1 MSPLLGNGT
10 VIRRVF
16 AVLVATSLSTA
27 CGDSGEP
34 ETTAPESLAGT
45 YNLVSVNSM
54 PLPVV
59 EGQSTLTAGVLTL
72 GGDGSATLSLE
83 VNDISVEVF
92 TGTYTVSGSMITLD
106 GVDIDGDPDTYTGTV
121 SGNTITL
128 SRAGNDFE
136 FRKVAG

>member
-1 MSPLLGNGT
+1 MAPGT
-10 VIRRVF
+10 VIRRIF
-16 AVLVATSLSTA
+16 TVLVATSLSTA
-27 CGDSGEP
+27 C

-45 YNLVSVNSM
+45 YNLVSLNSM

-72 GGDGSATLSLE
+72 GGDGSATLSFE
-83 VNDISVEVF
+83 VNDVSVVVF

>member
-1 MSPLLGNGT
+1 
-10 VIRRVF
+10 
-16 AVLVATSLSTA
+16 
-27 CGDSGEP
+27 
-34 ETTAPESLAGT
+34 
-45 YNLVSVNSM
+45 M

-83 VNDISVEVF
+83 VNDVSVVVF